1 MLRLFGPDP
10 GRSMAVAESG
20 DQPTSAAKREG
31 RLVGRHAPPPRIL
44 TVPSRYGMNPLLDPV
59 DEPLMDEPLQGG
71 LARILVA
78 SVRDDVRGVNAN

>member
-1 MLRLFGPDP
+1 MLRLFGSDP
-10 GRSMAVAESG
+10 GRSMAVADSG
-20 DQPTSAAKREG
+20 DQPTGAHRLG
-31 RLVGRHAPPPRIL
+31 RLAGRAARLPRIL
-44 TVPSRYGMNPLLDPV
+44 TVPSRYGMTRLLDPV